1 MIGRKE
7 TEDSQK
13 ISSETIALS
22 SHDQKLRKIVD
33 PTTKQWFV
41 LLLLAVAAIA
51 SSVLVIFSC
60 KFFSYQNDATE
71 VVGNKEDEVVDQRS
85 SEPVISFNP
94 FEFFSAAGVGL
105 FRYYMGDPTGKG
117 VMINDAICFSYCDEY
132 TDYQWLSSN
141 NNGNEE
147 IAHGNVDVW
156 LVARYCSILAPSFGL
171 LASLIHIQLL
181 LSKTM
186 RGSVLLL
193 FNCNNTNNRTY
204 RGGRLLEAFLFLMAA
219 VLQFGTFSVM
229 FASPIMYSTS
239 SEDQQQRFCFS
250 ATSKVRCRIDTGAI
264 FSLGSAVVYLLLA
277 VLMFSVSLDRPVC
290 STSSDS
296 MGCWSCCSSF
306 ATTTENQQ
314 SNTDCDSEEEEKNT
328 SDESGGGSDD
338 GKICSEIH
346 RTDSHVSCES
356 C

>member
-156 LVARYCSILAPSFGL
+156 
-171 LASLIHIQLL
+171 
-181 LSKTM
+181 
-186 RGSVLLL
+186 
-193 FNCNNTNNRTY
+193 
-204 RGGRLLEAFLFLMAA
+204 
-219 VLQFGTFSVM
+219 
-229 FASPIMYSTS
+229 
-239 SEDQQQRFCFS
+239 
-250 ATSKVRCRIDTGAI
+250 
-264 FSLGSAVVYLLLA
+264 
-277 VLMFSVSLDRPVC
+277 
-290 STSSDS
+290 
-296 MGCWSCCSSF
+296 
-306 ATTTENQQ
+306 
-314 SNTDCDSEEEEKNT
+314 
-328 SDESGGGSDD
+328 
-338 GKICSEIH
+338 
-346 RTDSHVSCES
+346 
-356 C
+356 